1 MTSQN
6 SSEPERI
13 KPIERVVDADCEKHG
28 PYKAKQVAMAMG
40 SPPLTMGCPRC
51 SEERREREELRAA
64 EEARRRKQERID
76 SLFRR
81 SSIPLRFLDRTLESY
96 KAANDGQRRALRIAT
111 RYVESFAESANV
123 GPSMVLAGKPG
134 TGKTHIACG
143 IANALIHMGKPVLF
157 MTVLQALRHIKE
169 TYRKDSTRTEEK
181 AMAEL
186 LEPDLLILDEVG
198 AQLGSEHEKMLMF
211 EIINER
217 YQNCRSTILISNL
230 TGDELTDFMGDR
242 VMDRFRENGAV
253 VAFDWASHRGKKD
266 EAA

>member
-1 MTSQN
+1 MNSQT

-13 KPIERVVDADCEKHG
+13 EPIARVIDAECEKHG
-28 PYKAKQVAMAMG
+28 PYKAKQVAMG
-40 SPPLTMGCPRC
+40 GGLPPITMNCPKC

-76 SLFRR
+76 QLFRR
-81 SSIPLRFLDRTLESY
+81 SAIPLRFLDRTLEGY
-96 KAANDGQRRALRIAT
+96 KATNDGQRRALRIAT
-111 RYVESFAESANV
+111 RYVETFADSATV

-186 LEPDLLILDEVG
+186 MEPELLILDEVG

-230 TGDELTDFMGDR
+230 TGDELTEFLGDR
-242 VMDRFRENGAV
+242 VMDRFRENGAI
-253 VAFDWASHRGKKD
+253 VAFDWNSHRGQRD
-266 EAA
+266 AS